1 MTLQE
6 KLDKQ
11 LSGSS
16 IVKSKKFTVQGVL
29 IWYFH
34 NSWKLKPLNTPSC
47 KTLFTPLFI
56 KVSSKWQKLLNRQLH
71 VIQIWFLLLLIL
83 WISEKKVLNLTSCYL
98 LVKPLDFQNWNQ
110 VKKEFF
116 RIFGFWRKTLIVT
129 QKKDVSE
136 LLPIHKA
143 AFQVN

>member
-1 MTLQE
+1 M
-6 KLDKQ
+6 D
-11 LSGSS
+11 
-16 IVKSKKFTVQGVL
+16 F
-29 IWYFH
+29 
-34 NSWKLKPLNTPSC
+34 
-47 KTLFTPLFI
+47 
-56 KVSSKWQKLLNRQLH
+56 R
-71 VIQIWFLLLLIL
+71 
-83 WISEKKVLNLTSCYL
+83 EKKVLNLTSCYL